1 MSNGPQIVFSV
12 DGKEVGQIVGSENK
26 KVNWSL
32 QVYSPVAYETVE
44 IFVNGDLVWTK
55 KNKKGKGIQSF
66 SGSVKVP
73 SGGWITARVS
83 GGQSEWPMMDSYP
96 FAESSPI
103 WFGET
108 GSMRVEE
115 WSTVFTPT
123 DIDGKPLPP
132 EGLPLVQ
139 TLTNKKPAH
148 GSFYIKNLKG
158 ESHFI
163 TVTSF
168 PLEGR
173 PNRFLGAMALFWNSN
188 FS

>member
-1 MSNGPQIVFSV
+1 MQPIEMILGRQFTDSMSMPVFLV
-12 DGKEVGQIVGSENK
+12 DTEG
-26 KVNWSL
+26 
-32 QVYSPVAYETVE
+32 T
-44 IFVNGDLVWTK
+44 LVFY
-55 KNKKGKGIQSF
+55 NE
-66 SGSVKVP
+66 P
-73 SGGWITARVS
+73 
-83 GGQSEWPMMDSYP
+83 
-96 FAESSPI
+96 AESI
-103 WFGET
+103 LGLRFGET

-173 PNRFLGAMALFWNSN
+173 PDRFLGALALFWNSN